1 MPVEGDERHP
11 GGQDLEHLSASYT
24 YIPCYHPCTTCFA
37 SEPAN
42 DVNKTRWSAW
52 PYQAQI
58 LWHLSVIYYRDS
70 YQCCHCIVLSHHGL
84 SPDSYYPTP
93 VFHRT
98 DFSQSH
104 TVDIP
109 QELKDSIR
117 KFRFAR
123 HKGNAALVVK
133 INKQRLIMEQVE
145 TFDDITPED
154 LAEGK
159 AC

>member
-1 MPVEGDERHP
+1 MALSST
-11 GGQDLEHLSASYT
+11 DLVAPISDLLSRF
-24 YIPCYHPCTTCFA
+24 IP
-37 SEPAN
+37 
-42 DVNKTRWSAW
+42 
-52 PYQAQI
+52 
-58 LWHLSVIYYRDS
+58 
-70 YQCCHCIVLSHHGL
+70 VLSLYCPL
-84 SPDSYYPTP
+84 SPWFVLLPDSYYPTP

-133 INKQRLIMEQVE
+133 INKQRLIMEEVE